1 MLRAV
6 ITLARDYA
14 TRVGFLYSGN
24 FFQFYR
30 DNLDMHIDPVKQR
43 TRNFG

>member
-6 ITLARDYA
+6 ITLARTTLLGSA
-14 TRVGFLYSGN
+14 SCISGN